1 MKHLSVGRRLSETE
15 NSPSVIALTRQAI
28 DPIRTKDSSE
38 NKSSFGAY
46 EVLRSGDDIKI
57 TIIASG
63 SETSLAIEIC
73 HKLATEN
80 IYSKVISMPCQELFD
95 QQSEDYKNDIL
106 NETEI
111 VISIEA
117 AETCYWKKYTGTKGL
132 NFGINDFGKSAPYK
146 NIYNHFGLNVENI
159 IKKIKEKI
167 MKIKV
172 GINGMGRIGRM
183 IVRSI
188 IENNNNNIEIKHINN
203 RTNSE
208 TCSTLLKYDSI
219 HGKFNAEIGFDDKHL
234 IINKNKITFSRETDL
249 NDINWK
255 KYNVDYVFEC
265 TGKFN
270 SKDKLEPHL
279 NNGAKKVIVSLPCKN
294 ADKTI
299 VFGVNESKL
308 RKDDK
313 IISAASCTTNC
324 LAPVAHVL
332 NEAFEIEKGFMTTI
346 HAFTSDQRI
355 LDNSHKDLRR
365 ARSASQSIVPT
376 STGASK
382 AIGEIIPSLK
392 GKLEGIAMRVPTPNV
407 SLVELVFCAKK
418 DLSIEKINSA
428 FQNFSKKNKVLQI
441 SKEKLVSIDFNH
453 NPASSIIDESL
464 TNVVGKNMGKISA
477 WYDNE
482 WGFSNRMCDI
492 AEYLHKIS

>member
-1 MKHLSVGRRLSETE
+1 MK
-15 NSPSVIALTRQAI
+15 
-28 DPIRTKDSSE
+28 
-38 NKSSFGAY
+38 
-46 EVLRSGDDIKI
+46 LRI
-57 TIIASG
+57 
-63 SETSLAIEIC
+63 
-73 HKLATEN
+73 
-80 IYSKVISMPCQELFD
+80 
-95 QQSEDYKNDIL
+95 
-106 NETEI
+106 
-111 VISIEA
+111 
-117 AETCYWKKYTGTKGL
+117 
-132 NFGINDFGKSAPYK
+132 
-146 NIYNHFGLNVENI
+146 
-159 IKKIKEKI
+159 
-167 MKIKV
+167 

-188 IENNNNNIEIKHINN
+188 VENNSKNIEIKHINN

-208 TCSTLLKYDSI
+208 ACSNLLKYDSV
-219 HGKFNAEIGFDDKHL
+219 HGKFNAEIGFDKNHL
-234 IINKNKITFSRETDL
+234 TINKKKITFTQETDL
-249 NDINWK
+249 NNINWK
-255 KYNVDYVFEC
+255 KFNVDYVFEC

-270 SKDKLEPHL
+270 SKENLLPHL
-279 NNGAKKVIVSLPCKN
+279 KNGAKKVIVSAPCKN
-294 ADKTI
+294 ADKTV
-299 VFGVNESKL
+299 VFGVNENKI
-308 RKDDK
+308 KKNDN

-324 LAPVAHVL
+324 LATVAYVL
-332 NEAFEIEKGFMTTI
+332 NENFEIEKGFMTTI

-355 LDNSHKDLRR
+355 LDNSHKDPRR

-407 SLVELVFCAKK
+407 SLVELVFCTKK

-428 FQNFSKKNKVLQI
+428 FHNFSKKNKILDI
-441 SKEKLVSIDFNH
+441 TKEKLVSIDFNH
-453 NPASSIIDESL
+453 NPASSIVDASL